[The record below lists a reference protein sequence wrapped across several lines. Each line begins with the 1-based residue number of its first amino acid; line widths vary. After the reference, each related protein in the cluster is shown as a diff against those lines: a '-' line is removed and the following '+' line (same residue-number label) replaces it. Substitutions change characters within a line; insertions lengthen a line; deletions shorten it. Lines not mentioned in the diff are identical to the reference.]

1 MKKSREET
9 IMTIEE
15 VQEIETDI
23 MMIENDQLHE
33 IEAITKK
40 SQIDTKEE
48 ETLTQESPQEITTDL
63 IKEIQEI
70 ETDITEDT
78 EIQDLNLP
86 KFIQQ

>member
-1 MKKSREET
+1 
-9 IMTIEE
+9 MTIEE

-78 EIQDLNLP
+78 EIQDLNLS